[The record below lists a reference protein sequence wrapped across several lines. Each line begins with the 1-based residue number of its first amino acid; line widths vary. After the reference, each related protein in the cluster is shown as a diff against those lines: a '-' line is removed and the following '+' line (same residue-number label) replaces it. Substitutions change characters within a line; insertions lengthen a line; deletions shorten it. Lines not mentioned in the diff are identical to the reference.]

1 MRGGMLALATFALGL
16 GSFMNILDLTITNVS
31 VPSIAGDLG
40 VSFTQGTWVITSRA
54 LKVSRPLIGYTK
66 YY

>member
-1 MRGGMLALATFALGL
+1 MSTAPRSDLPPLPIMRGGMLALATFALGL

-40 VSFTQGTWVITSRA
+40 VSFT
-54 LKVSRPLIGYTK
+54 
-66 YY
+66 